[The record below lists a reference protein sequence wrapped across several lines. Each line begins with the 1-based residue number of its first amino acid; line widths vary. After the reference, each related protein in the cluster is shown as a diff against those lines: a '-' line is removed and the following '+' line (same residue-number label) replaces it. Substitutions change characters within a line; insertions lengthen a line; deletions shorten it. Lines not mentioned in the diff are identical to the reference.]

1 MDEIKMIDFLEDC
14 EKSLINQLCFK
25 CPELSQEQIDVIVE
39 IFRDEID
46 KQLAGDNIII
56 GK

>member
-46 KQLAGDNIII
+46 KQLRT

>member
-1 MDEIKMIDFLEDC
+1 MDKYEFLEQC
-14 EKSLINQLCFK
+14 ENDLINKLCFK
-25 CPELSQEQIDVIVE
+25 CPELTLAQIDVIIE

-46 KQLAGDNIII
+46 KQLVDDGIII

>member
-1 MDEIKMIDFLEDC
+1 MDEKIIDFLEEC
-14 EKSLINQLCFK
+14 EMEFIKQLCFK
-25 CPELSQEQIDVIVE
+25 CPELSSAQIDAIIE

-46 KQLAGDNIII
+46 KQLEL

>member
-1 MDEIKMIDFLEDC
+1 MDEKIIDFLEKC
-14 EKSLINQLCFK
+14 EKDLINQLCFK

-39 IFRDEID
+39 IFRNEID